1 MRTSRVRFCTLAVL
15 VVVFWQC
22 RFAVWFAFW
31 LQIQRPP
38 VPKKVSGPVK
48 GGTGSRT
55 RSAGSGATEH
65 RTGEDSRRS
74 PRPCWHGIA
83 TRPTGV
89 RGVGSTAIE
98 KHPHGRGA
106 SVVQHPLPIRRGL
119 GFGATPQA
127 GIFGLISALSGRVGL
142 VTYPQGKWHFP
153 MFLMFLLVSKRFFH
167 TEIM

>member
-1 MRTSRVRFCTLAVL
+1 MPFCSLVCILAANPTSN
-15 VVVFWQC
+15 
-22 RFAVWFAFW
+22 
-31 LQIQRPP
+31 IS
-38 VPKKVSGPVK
+38 KKVSEPVK

-55 RSAGSGATEH
+55 RSAWSEATEH

-74 PRPCWHGIA
+74 PRPCWHGIT

-89 RGVGSTAIE
+89 RGVGSTVIE

-142 VTYPQGKWHFP
+142 VAYPQGKWRFP

-167 TEIM
+167 IKII